1 LILEKLMILIT
12 GGTGLLGTVIARQ
25 LAEVGQKSV
34 LLDIS
39 PNLKQLQELSNFQ
52 SSYKVVHG
60 DIMQLSD
67 LLSTI
72 KKYSIDTII
81 HAAAMLTPGAM
92 KRPYAGVM
100 LNINGTLN
108 VLEAARIENVK
119 RVIFCSSAT
128 VYNYGVKS
136 SAPVNENHP
145 IGPKS
150 IYGTTKIAGEYIGL
164 NYNQFYGIEFLAF
177 RFAQLYGPGFTQSGS
192 AGLWLDPLLKQMAK
206 GEDAVLTRPSRLV
219 SEYIYVEDAAQA
231 LVKAALISQFS
242 NQVYNISEGK
252 LTWFDQL
259 IGILSDAF
267 PNLNIIINEPTEQ
280 EPYDERSHPYDL
292 SQIKDDFGFQ
302 VNYPIERGLLHYVDW
317 LKRNLYSE

>member
-1 LILEKLMILIT
+1 MILIT
-12 GGTGLLGTVIARQ
+12 GGTGLLGTVLARQ
-25 LAEVGQKSV
+25 LAEMGQQSI
-34 LLDIS
+34 LFDIS
-39 PNLKQLQELSNFQ
+39 PNLQQLEELADYQ
-52 SSYKVVHG
+52 SSYRVVHG

-67 LLSTI
+67 LLFTI
-72 KKYSIDTII
+72 KKYSIHTII

-92 KRPYAGVM
+92 RRPYAGVM

-108 VLEAARIENVK
+108 VLEAARIENVN

-128 VYNYGVKS
+128 VYNYGIKS
-136 SAPVNENHP
+136 SAPVTESHP

-164 NYNQFYGIEFLAF
+164 NYQQFYGLEFAAF

-206 GEDAVLTRPSRLV
+206 GENADMTRPSRQV

-231 LVKAALISQFS
+231 LVKASLISKLP
-242 NQVYNISEGK
+242 NQIYNISEGK

-259 IGILSDAF
+259 IDILRDAY
-267 PNLNIIINEPTEQ
+267 PHLKINIKEPTEQ

-292 SQIKDDFGFQ
+292 KQLRDDLGFQ
-302 VNYPIERGLLHYVDW
+302 VNYPIEKALVHYVAW
-317 LKRNLYSE
+317 LKRNLYSK